1 MPPMKVVASPRL
13 GTGPAGTGAVA
24 AGQARQQRS
33 REWISHEGPP
43 VGRVTRQAALPGSLA
58 WLLFR

>member
-1 MPPMKVVASPRL
+1 MPPMKVVASPLL
-13 GTGPAGTGAVA
+13 GTGPAGSGAVA
-24 AGQARQQRS
+24 AGQPGQPRS

-43 VGRVTRQAALPGSLA
+43 VGRVTRPESLA

>member
-1 MPPMKVVASPRL
+1 MPPMKVMASPRL
-13 GTGPAGTGAVA
+13 GTGPAGAGAVA
-24 AGQARQQRS
+24 AEQPQQQRS

-43 VGRVTRQAALPGSLA
+43 VGRVTRRAALPGSPA